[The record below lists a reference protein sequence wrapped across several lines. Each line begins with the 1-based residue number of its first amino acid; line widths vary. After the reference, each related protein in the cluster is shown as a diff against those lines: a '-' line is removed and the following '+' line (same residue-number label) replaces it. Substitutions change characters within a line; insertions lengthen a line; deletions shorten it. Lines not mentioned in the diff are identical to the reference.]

1 MIVVYDVTNG
11 DTFKSIKKWLHE
23 IDQNCDNVSRILG
36 EFEASSAAEHRLA
49 CLHSWRR

>member
-1 MIVVYDVTNG
+1 MVYDVTNG

-36 EFEASSAAEHRLA
+36 ECTVHCQGRVSVRSTVRVG
-49 CLHSWRR
+49 